1 MARRAIVRS
10 ALAGSFRNW
19 RLWLI
24 QAIANP
30 ILFAL
35 FAVWLLIPVA
45 NRWYV
50 VLNAVVILVIAV
62 SIVVLHAGTLNYFHD
77 RKRSEGALLKPAF
90 VRALRNIL
98 AVAVCVAV
106 FYLLWTLMD
115 RADAY
120 SELLPAYIRSMM
132 PAALRRH
139 ITLAFLQYSYAWIAF
154 AVRWLVIPGLVLPFT
169 LAAAE
174 MGFRGFWRAGFA
186 MWKRSVW
193 CLRYWLV
200 LALAVLVGVIATQ
213 EIVAWTPNFETSTL
227 GHETFSV
234 VVRVI
239 FAYALGLWAW
249 MLTCSVVGISSIGA
263 EDGAAH

>member
-1 MARRAIVRS
+1 MSRRAIVGS

-24 QAIANP
+24 QVIANP

-45 NRWYV
+45 NRWYI
-50 VLNAVVILVIAV
+50 VLNVVVALFIAV

-77 RKRSEGALLKPAF
+77 RKLGDAALLKPAF
-90 VRALRNIL
+90 GRALRNIL
-98 AVAVCVAV
+98 AVAVCIAV
-106 FYLLWTLMD
+106 FYFLWTLMD

-120 SELLPAYIRSMM
+120 SELLPAYIRSTM

-139 ITLAFLQYSYAWIAF
+139 VTLTFLQYSCAWIAF

-174 MGFRGFWRAGFA
+174 LGFRAFWRAGFA
-186 MWKRSVW
+186 MWRRAAW

-200 LALAVLVGVIATQ
+200 LALAVLVGVIAAQ
-213 EIVAWTPNFETSTL
+213 AIIAWTPNFETSTL
-227 GHETFSV
+227 GHETSSI

-239 FAYALGLWAW
+239 VAYALGLWAW
-249 MLTCSVVGISSIGA
+249 MLACSVVGVASVAS
-263 EDGAAH
+263 EDSAAH